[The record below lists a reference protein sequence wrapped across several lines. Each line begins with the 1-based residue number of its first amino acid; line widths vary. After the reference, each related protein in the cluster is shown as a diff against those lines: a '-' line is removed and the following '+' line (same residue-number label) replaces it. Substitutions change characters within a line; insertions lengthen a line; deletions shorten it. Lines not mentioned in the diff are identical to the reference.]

1 MKTLL
6 LSFSARL
13 SYFCKK
19 KNESV
24 ESWQKWAI
32 TGLRSGRPLV
42 LRLALRRKK
51 KAATSHRY

>member
-51 KAATSHRY
+51 EGSY